1 MQTAASAGVQPS
13 GHTTQE
19 VADLLGFSV
28 GQVRQ
33 FVRRGLVEP
42 ARGERG
48 TYRFSFRDVVL
59 LRMAKRLVDDNVPA
73 RRALATLAKLKDAAP
88 GGRPLASMRLVSQGD
103 QVVLRDAA
111 ALWNVDTG
119 QGHLDFDAPNRTSRG
134 TAQGRAAGARREH
147 ANVEQV
153 ANLTERR
160 YLPPG
165 RNPAD
170 LGADEWYDWGVQL
183 EELDPLRAPGAYAR
197 AIALDAEHADAHV
210 NLGRLFQLKGDL
222 RRAKQHYQRALA
234 AAPGHELANYNMGT
248 VFDELEETDTAASY
262 YRQAANVPDAHYN
275 LARIFEL
282 RGDEVSSLRH
292 LRKYRQLLDG
302 FEG

>member
-73 RRALATLAKLKDAAP
+73 RRALATLAKLKDAAR

-119 QGHLDFDAPNRTSRG
+119 QGHLDFDAPSRTSRG

-165 RNPAD
+165 RNPSD

-183 EELDPLRAPGAYAR
+183 EELDPPRAPGAYAR

-248 VFDELEETDTAASY
+248 VFDELEETDSAASY
-262 YRQAANVPDAHYN
+262 YRHAANVPDAHYN

-302 FEG
+302 EG

>member
-1 MQTAASAGVQPS
+1 MQTAASAAVQPP

-28 GQVRQ
+28 SQVRQ
-33 FVRRGLVEP
+33 FVRRGLVQP

-48 TYRFSFRDVVL
+48 GYRFSFRDVVL

-73 RRALATLAKLKDAAP
+73 RRALATLAKLKDAP
-88 GGRPLASMRLVSQGD
+88 GGRPLASMRLLSQGD

-111 ALWNVDTG
+111 ALWSVDSG
-119 QGHLDFDAPNRTSRG
+119 QGHLDFDAPSGASRG
-134 TAQGRAAGARREH
+134 ATQGRAADALREH
-147 ANVEQV
+147 ADIGQV
-153 ANLTERR
+153 ANLAERR

-165 RNPAD
+165 RTPAD

-183 EELDPLRAPGAYAR
+183 EELDPPRAPGAYAR

-222 RRAKQHYQRALA
+222 RRAKQHYQRAIA
-234 AAPGHELANYNMGT
+234 ASPGHELANYNMGT
-248 VFDELEETDTAASY
+248 VFDELEETDTAANY
-262 YRQAANVPDAHYN
+262 YRHAPNVPDAHYN

-302 FEG
+302 VEG

>member
-119 QGHLDFDAPNRTSRG
+119 QGHLDFDAPSRASRG

-183 EELDPLRAPGAYAR
+183 EELDPPRAPGAYAR

-248 VFDELEETDTAASY
+248 VFDELEETDSAASY
-262 YRQAANVPDAHYN
+262 YRHAANVPDAHYN